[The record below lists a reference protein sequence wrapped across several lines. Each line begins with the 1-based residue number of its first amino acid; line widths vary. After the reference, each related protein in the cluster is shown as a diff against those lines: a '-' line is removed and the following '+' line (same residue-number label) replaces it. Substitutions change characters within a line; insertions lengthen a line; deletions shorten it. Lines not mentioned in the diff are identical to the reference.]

1 MKKVVALLLALAM
14 AFSLVACGGTSGES
28 SGEVSS
34 AASSEAS
41 ASADAEGES
50 GSGSVTNEEEVS
62 TASSEAEAEA
72 EASSILPEGLALEE
86 GAEYKVGIVNWVDDA
101 SLNQI
106 VENLEAELD
115 AIGAAY
121 GVTFNYGDYYSNAQ
135 ADQTVLAQIGAD
147 LLADEVDVIVAVATP
162 TAAVMQTVTEDTDIP
177 VVFAAVSDPVGSELV
192 DSMDAPGGNLTGT
205 SDALDTETILNLAL
219 AADPDM
225 ATLGLLYNTSEDSST
240 QAIADAKAWC
250 EENGIAYEE
259 KTGSTTDDVLL
270 AAQSLISD
278 GVDAVFTPSDNTV
291 MTAELTIYE
300 LFQEAQIPHYC
311 GADSFALNGAFLGY
325 GVDYALLGATTGDM
339 VAEILAGADPAT
351 TPVCTFDNGIAS
363 INTETCE
370 AIGFDLAEIEELFAP
385 LCTQIVELTTAESFE

>member
-1 MKKVVALLLALAM
+1 MMKKVFALLLALAM

-28 SGEVSS
+28 SGEASS
-34 AASSEAS
+34 AASSEAA

-62 TASSEAEAEA
+62 TAASEAEAEV
-72 EASSILPEGLALEE
+72 SSTLPEGLALEE

-106 VENLEAELD
+106 VENLEEELD

-147 LLADEVDVIVAVATP
+147 LLADEVDIIVAVATP
-162 TAAVMQTVTEDTDIP
+162 TAAVMQSVTEDTDIP

-192 DSMDAPGGNLTGT
+192 DSLDAPGGNITGT
-205 SDALDTETILNLAL
+205 SDALDTTAILNLAL
-219 AADPDM
+219 TADPDM

-240 QAIADAKAWC
+240 QPIADAKAWC

-278 GVDAVFTPSDNTV
+278 GVDAVFTPTD
-291 MTAELTIYE
+291 IR
-300 LFQEAQIPHYC
+300 
-311 GADSFALNGAFLGY
+311 
-325 GVDYALLGATTGDM
+325 
-339 VAEILAGADPAT
+339 
-351 TPVCTFDNGIAS
+351 
-363 INTETCE
+363 
-370 AIGFDLAEIEELFAP
+370 
-385 LCTQIVELTTAESFE
+385 